1 MSPFFFKMFEGLR
14 KVERHIPS
22 FVFDASYDARM
33 SFLAGMIDADGNLK
47 EEGDKTIVRMGS
59 TNEELALQEMAL
71 AQSLGYQPSIYLN
84 HYTSKCPEKIRYM
97 VVFEANLNL
106 VNLLASEKK
115 RNHFANVVRVGF
127 DSYANSPVCN
137 VVKITPYEEKAFQE
151 LYAHNFKDGLKG
163 IPCFYCRG
171 AWNEAAMSLPDRTL
185 CHLLMKS
192 VEKKEPDAL
201 EPWERAL
208 VSAAGKS
215 CDWTDRSYLEPLID
229 FLKNG

>member
-1 MSPFFFKMFEGLR
+1 MEKGIILYRSKYGATAKYAEWLAEETCFDIMQTKEASVEKLRRYDTIVLGGGIYASGIAGIGFLR
-14 KVERHIPS
+14 KHLKQLQGKRLA
-22 FVFDASYDARM
+22 VFCAGAS
-33 SFLAGMIDADGNLK
+33 
-47 EEGDKTIVRMGS
+47 
-59 TNEELALQEMAL
+59 
-71 AQSLGYQPSIYLN
+71 
-84 HYTSKCPEKIRYM
+84 
-97 VVFEANLNL
+97 
-106 VNLLASEKK
+106 
-115 RNHFANVVRVGF
+115 
-127 DSYANSPVCN
+127 
-137 VVKITPYEEKAFQE
+137 PYEEKAFQE